1 MTLCI
6 PSLDEELSRPLQ
18 EIVEDRKFDKYK
30 DDLWKKELL
39 PKIISRLDLIVE
51 MSKTGEQYGK
61 RPQGVELHKAI
72 SDANVKICRHI
83 EETFQ
88 NGPPYTILR
97 LAELLLDSGR
107 EGYHLINNVEILKY
121 LNSLCKVVLVSSEI
135 LDFPPTTFLSEES
148 LENTEL
154 IEPFLRGLGKGEKT
168 SVPIET
174 RESKNTEP
182 IKSDSS
188 ELRSSDPEF
197 ESSDPQTLRESE
209 LNGLKRLNIS
219 NESVTKRMKG
229 NETET
234 ETDDSNGTTSEE
246 NDSTRKGND
255 IDRSEV

>member
-1 MTLCI
+1 M
-6 PSLDEELSRPLQ
+6 
-18 EIVEDRKFDKYK
+18 
-30 DDLWKKELL
+30 
-39 PKIISRLDLIVE
+39 
-51 MSKTGEQYGK
+51 
-61 RPQGVELHKAI
+61 
-72 SDANVKICRHI
+72 
-83 EETFQ
+83 
-88 NGPPYTILR
+88 
-97 LAELLLDSGR
+97 
-107 EGYHLINNVEILKY
+107 
-121 LNSLCKVVLVSSEI
+121 
-135 LDFPPTTFLSEES
+135 
-148 LENTEL
+148 
-154 IEPFLRGLGKGEKT
+154 RGLGKGEKT

-229 NETET
+229 NEAET